1 MKPVTVICTVIL
13 VAAPALGFAQEKP
26 YPIAATPTRQI
37 VAPETETLVL
47 IQATPKA
54 VCTLNQTTV
63 KKRHLQYDA
72 DGNELSDRPSSR
84 HT

>member
-1 MKPVTVICTVIL
+1 
-13 VAAPALGFAQEKP
+13 
-26 YPIAATPTRQI
+26 
-37 VAPETETLVL
+37 VL

-72 DGNELSDRPSSR
+72 DDRGIVRFYVSGATICRVGVAAIGYGFS
-84 HT
+84 